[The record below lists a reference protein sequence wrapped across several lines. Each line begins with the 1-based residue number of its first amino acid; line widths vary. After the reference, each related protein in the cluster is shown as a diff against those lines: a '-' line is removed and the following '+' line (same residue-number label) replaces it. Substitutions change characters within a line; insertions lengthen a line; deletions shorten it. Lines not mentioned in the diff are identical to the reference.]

1 MCLPSVGALGVCLRL
16 PPKYRN
22 LVYMNVYSQHLMT
35 SPLLEGVEES
45 VLVSRGP
52 PSLPR
57 ALPTYSSLPPP
68 AAAAWPF
75 LQPKKAPPP
84 LLQSHSALR
93 GPCSAGS
100 GAACIG
106 VWILHEVVCH
116 AVVCTW
122 QWVRRR

>member
-57 ALPTYSSLPPP
+57 ALPPYSSLLLPTTPSCCCLAVSAIKESAPPPP
-68 AAAAWPF
+68 AIAF
-75 LQPKKAPPP
+75 RAPGAV
-84 LLQSHSALR
+84 LGGLR
-93 GPCSAGS
+93 GGLYRCVDS
-100 GAACIG
+100 
-106 VWILHEVVCH
+106 
-116 AVVCTW
+116 T
-122 QWVRRR
+122 